1 VTRLQGIVVVEHGSR
16 SVEDEVV
23 GRGLFLL
30 YEGVT
35 EIESILCTLG

>member
-16 SVEDEVV
+16 SAED
-23 GRGLFLL
+23 FLL
-30 YEGVT
+30 YEGVA